1 MTSVREKL
9 SEQEKKK
16 QVIKELENNIF
27 KFINQKNIKS
37 IIKSA
42 LKADIEVYDNSG
54 PKYVELDIPLNFNGS
69 FFNSQKQYRFVIYH
83 KDDNKLLVWL
93 KLVPNF
99 FNQKIQVKIDTYE
112 QDSITE
118 KEIIEFLTLLLG
130 I

>member
-9 SEQEKKK
+9 FEQEKKK

-37 IIKSA
+37 IIKIA
-42 LKADIEVYDNSG
+42 LKSNIEVYQISDSNS
-54 PKYVELDIPLNFNGS
+54 VELDIPINFNGS
-69 FFNSQKQYRFVIYH
+69 FFNPQKQYRFIIYH
-83 KDDNKLLVWL
+83 KDSDKLLVYL
-93 KLVPNF
+93 NLVPNF
-99 FNQKIQVKIDTYE
+99 FTQKIQVKIDTYE

-118 KEIIEFLTLLLG
+118 KEIIEYLTLLLG